1 MEKQVINTKV
11 LVRASFLCALSVV
24 LTRFLSVMV
33 TQNLRVG
40 LGWMPLILS
49 GTLFGPLVGGL
60 CGLVTDLVGVAI
72 NPMGTIH
79 LGFTLSSILTGL
91 IPGLCSYYFLRGKKD
106 EIVIITS
113 VIMVAIFVH
122 GILNTIWLT
131 QLYGDGFL
139 VILPPRI
146 LKIGLESLAV
156 IVTGI
161 ILSKV
166 LKKL

>member
-1 MEKQVINTKV
+1 MERQVINTKV

-24 LTRFLSVMV
+24 LTRFLSVML
-33 TQNLRVG
+33 TANLRVG

-91 IPGLCSYYFLRGKKD
+91 IPGLCSYFLKGKKD
-106 EIVIITS
+106 ETVITFS
-113 VIMVAIFVH
+113 VILVAIFVH
-122 GILNTIWLT
+122 AILNTIWLT

-146 LKIGLESLAV
+146 LKIGIESIAV

-161 ILSKV
+161 VLSKV